1 MDLNLHNTDIRLDML
16 IKFSKHIGNSF
27 AKIINTKVNSKPCQ
41 IAEME
46 LFPQVWLQRQ
56 TQNFANT
63 SKMFQSKTI
72 NKIKYLQLLLQKKK
86 SNFHFPRKQSMIPF
100 YSTYSGPKS
109 SSCYDLKAPFPTF
122 KKFQCFIRHPPPQ
135 LRSEKYTFLKDYEYP
150 K

>member
-63 SKMFQSKTI
+63 SKMF
-72 NKIKYLQLLLQKKK
+72 
-86 SNFHFPRKQSMIPF
+86 
-100 YSTYSGPKS
+100 
-109 SSCYDLKAPFPTF
+109 
-122 KKFQCFIRHPPPQ
+122 
-135 LRSEKYTFLKDYEYP
+135 
-150 K
+150 